1 MNRPI
6 LKIRRVTHF
15 RIVWRGTTI
24 KLKYQYKHV
33 AAHRWQEP
41 KDRLSIDII
50 GPNADLCPPLT
61 LTAGRSVYIQ
71 TKHLRKLGGP
81 VAYVTRLLNLAAT
94 DPRWIKT
101 ERRRRQ
107 LDLYPDTPRTSMPHR
122 PHHQP

>member
-1 MNRPI
+1 MKRPT

-15 RIVWRGTTI
+15 RIVWRGI
-24 KLKYQYKHV
+24 PVKLTYQHKHV
-33 AAHRWQEP
+33 SAYRWSDA
-41 KDRLSIDII
+41 KDRLSIDIA

-61 LTAGRSVYIQ
+61 LTSGRSVYIQ

-81 VAYVTRLLNLAAT
+81 VAYVTRLLDLAAT

-107 LDLYPDTPRTSMPHR
+107 LDLFPDTHRTSHA
-122 PHHQP
+122 HQSL